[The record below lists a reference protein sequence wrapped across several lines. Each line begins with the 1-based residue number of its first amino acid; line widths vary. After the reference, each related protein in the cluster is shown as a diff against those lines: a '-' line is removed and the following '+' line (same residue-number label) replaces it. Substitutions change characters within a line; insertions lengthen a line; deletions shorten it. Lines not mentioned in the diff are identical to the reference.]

1 MTQRW
6 PQLHY
11 EADRP
16 VIEGLHAY
24 LQVIGKLPTRALPWC
39 NHSWHL
45 ALRVVPRGFRT
56 YPVEMPGGEAEIMLD
71 CLSSAVA
78 IETSTGFADGVEIT
92 GQTVARFHEQLAELL
107 RLARVDTDI
116 SGAPNEVEE
125 AIPFHED
132 TRERHWDEATLSRIH
147 RAFSDA
153 NRVFERFRSGFVGK
167 SSPSHLF
174 WGSFDLAVTRFSG
187 REAPLHPGG
196 FPNLPDRVTREA
208 YSHEVASAGFWLGG
222 GGVNEAAFYAYG
234 YPTPEGLADCEA
246 EPEAAYWHSELGEF
260 VLPYAAVRA
269 AQDPEAALMAFLEST
284 YAAVA
289 AKGGWD
295 RKALEI
301 PRGSFGE
308 PYDVEAQRGS
318 LLAQSPVRAHLRA
331 YEPH

>member
-6 PQLHY
+6 PKLDY

-16 VIEGLHAY
+16 VIESLHAY
-24 LQVIGKLPTRALPWC
+24 LQVLGKLPTRGVPWC

-45 ALRVVPRGFRT
+45 ALRVVPRGFRS
-56 YPVEMPGGEAEIMLD
+56 YPVEMDGGEAEVVLD

-78 IETSTGFADGVEIT
+78 VETSTGFADGFEVT
-92 GQTVARFHEQLAELL
+92 GQSVARFYEQLAELL
-107 RLARVDTDI
+107 SLAGVTIDV
-116 SGAPNEVEE
+116 SGAPNEVET
-125 AIPFHED
+125 AVPFNED
-132 TRERHWDEATLSRIH
+132 TEERAWDEATLARIH

-153 NRVFERFRSGFVGK
+153 NRVFERFRTGYVGK

-222 GGVNEAAFYAYG
+222 GGVDEAAFYAYG
-234 YPTPEGLADCEA
+234 YPTPDGLADA
-246 EPEAAYWHSELGEF
+246 AVSPEQAYWLAELGEF
-260 VLPYAAVRA
+260 VLPYEAVRGSA
-269 AQDPEAALMAFLEST
+269 DPEGMLMEFVEST

-289 AKGGWD
+289 DAGAWP
-295 RKALEI
+295 RRQLEI
-301 PRGSFGE
+301 PRGRLGE
-308 PYDVEAQRGS
+308 PYDV
-318 LLAQSPVRAHLRA
+318 VAHR
-331 YEPH
+331 EG

>member
-6 PQLHY
+6 PALDFA
-11 EADRP
+11 ADRP
-16 VIEGLHAY
+16 VIESLHAY
-24 LQVIGKLPTRALPWC
+24 LQVVGKLPTRALPWC

-45 ALRVVPRGFRT
+45 ALRVVPRGFRS
-56 YPVEMPGGEAEIMLD
+56 YPVEMPGGELEVIFD

-78 IETSTGFADGVEIT
+78 LETSTGFADGFEVT
-92 GQTVARFHEQLAELL
+92 GQTVQRFHEQLSELL
-107 RLARVDTDI
+107 RLAGADTSI
-116 SGAPNEVEE
+116 SGAPNEVED
-125 AIPFHED
+125 AVPFAED
-132 TRERHWDEATLSRIH
+132 TRQRTWDEATLARIH

-222 GGVNEAAFYAYG
+222 GGVDEAAFYAYG
-234 YPTPEGLADCEA
+234 YPTPDGFSEAEVKPGEAYWLAD
-246 EPEAAYWHSELGEF
+246 LGEF
-260 VLPYAAVRA
+260 VLPYEAVRNSD
-269 AQDPEAALMAFLEST
+269 DPEAALMAFLEST

-289 AKGGWD
+289 DKGDWQ
-295 RKALEI
+295 RETLEI
-301 PRGSFGE
+301 PRGAFGE
-308 PYDVEAQRGS
+308 PYDVEA
-318 LLAQSPVRAHLRA
+318 LRKG
-331 YEPH
+331 

>member
-6 PQLHY
+6 PALDFA
-11 EADRP
+11 ADQP
-16 VIEGLHAY
+16 VIESLHAY
-24 LQVIGKLPTRALPWC
+24 LQVVGKLPTRALPWC

-56 YPVEMPGGEAEIMLD
+56 YPVFFEGGEAEVIVD

-78 IETSTGFADGVEIT
+78 VETSTGFADGFEIT
-92 GQTVARFHEQLAELL
+92 GQTVQRFHEQLSELL
-107 RLARVDTDI
+107 ALAGVETSV

-125 AIPFHED
+125 AIPFEED
-132 TRERHWDEATLSRIH
+132 TRERAWDIATLARIH
-147 RAFSDA
+147 RAFSDV
-153 NRVFERFRSGFVGK
+153 NRVFERFRTGFVGK

-187 REAPLHPGG
+187 GEAPLHPGG

-222 GGVNEAAFYAYG
+222 GGVDEAAFYAYG
-234 YPTPEGLADCEA
+234 YPTPEGFGSSTV
-246 EPEAAYWHSELGEF
+246 EPTDVYWHADLGEF
-260 VLPYAAVRA
+260 VLPYSEVRRA
-269 AQDPEAALMAFLEST
+269 EDPEAALTAFLEST

-289 AKGGWD
+289 DLGGWD

-301 PRGSFGE
+301 PRGRMGK
-308 PYDVEAQRGS
+308 PYDVEAERGRS
-318 LLAQSPVRAHLRA
+318 A
-331 YEPH
+331 